1 MEENKPVKKTTAKKT
16 TAKKTSA
23 PKPAAKTKVEPK
35 VEQKPD
41 KIAIFSS
48 GRLFHPTLGR
58 LAYGY
63 NVVDF
68 DVAQEWMKVSEKVR
82 EATPQEVASA
92 YGV

>member
-16 TAKKTSA
+16 SKPRPLAKNKVDA
-23 PKPAAKTKVEPK
+23 KVEK
-35 VEQKPD
+35 V
-41 KIAIFSS
+41 AIFSS
-48 GRLFHPTLGR
+48 GKLFHPTLGR

-68 DVAQEWMKVSEKVR
+68 DIAKEWMKVSEKVR

>member
-1 MEENKPVKKTTAKKT
+1 MEENKPVKRTSAKKT
-16 TAKKTSA
+16 IAKKTSLS
-23 PKPAAKTKVEPK
+23 KPAAKTKVE
-35 VEQKPD
+35 QKPD
-41 KIAIFSS
+41 KVAIFSS

>member
-16 TAKKTSA
+16 TAKKISA
-23 PKPAAKTKVEPK
+23 PKPAAKTK

-48 GRLFHPTLGR
+48 GKLFHPTLGR